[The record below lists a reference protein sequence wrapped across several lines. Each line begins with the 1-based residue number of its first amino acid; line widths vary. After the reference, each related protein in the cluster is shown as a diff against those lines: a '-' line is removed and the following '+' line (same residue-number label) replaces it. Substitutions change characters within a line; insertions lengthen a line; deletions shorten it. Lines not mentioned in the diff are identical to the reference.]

1 MISEGKHTDG
11 KHNAKMKLSMTLQWL
26 SDQCKEIV
34 SSNYNEHIKLVQ
46 IGEMLI
52 NWFSFVLVTSSLDVL
67 KNYKEIVKEKL

>member
-11 KHNAKMKLSMTLQWL
+11 KHNGKMKLSMTLQWL